1 MILFDSPKALVWGDL
16 DLPLFGLGADW
27 FGDRFQPAV
36 GFALAKDAER
46 LWFLASH
53 TAPALLHPQARP
65 GKFQPELWKYDVAEL
80 FLADPKSGR
89 YLELNLSPN
98 GAWWSC
104 EFTAPR
110 VRDAARNEPMPDV
123 QTYYELAPSGGWIAA
138 MSIALDVLEARI
150 DFGPETKGNVAFIL
164 GSPAQR
170 FLTATKLGDGPPD
183 YHLPQLF
190 PTLQP
195 QPIPD
200 F

>member
-1 MILFDSPKALVWGDL
+1 MIVFDSPKPLVWGDL
-16 DLPLFGLGADW
+16 DLPLFGLAADW
-27 FGDRFQPAV
+27 FGDRFQPAA
-36 GFALAKDAER
+36 GFALAKDSER

-53 TAPALLHPQARP
+53 AAPALLHPQARP

-89 YLELNLSPN
+89 YVELNLSPN

-123 QTYYELAPSGGWIAA
+123 QTYYELAPSGGWVAA
-138 MSIALDVLEARI
+138 MSIALEVLEARI
-150 DFGPETKGNVAFIL
+150 DLGPETRGNVAFIL

-170 FLTATKLGDGPPD
+170 FLSATKLGNGPPD